1 MSFLWIFFSPIFPP
15 TFCISS
21 DVNIRCFLESIKSPE
36 FYSFTFSVC
45 FFSVFQMGYILLP
58 FMIIN
63 SFFCLILLLSPSNV
77 FVNFQLYFSLLK
89 YPMGFFF
96 IFPNSLFFTCFQCVC
111 NCFLKHFHNTCSAVF
126 IKELSSPSSWHC
138 CLLTLSCS
146 SKLWLPWSSVRVLCM
161 ELQNLFYLLFGL
173 ASCDTPW
180 IGGGRGGLTASEG
193 GGPDPP
199 LGLHGPGGLEWDGKR
214 ANGSGSSLD
223 LSWCLARGTSFFFS
237 FFHLGLS
244 LG

>member
-15 TFCISS
+15 TLCISS

-96 IFPNSLFFTCFQCVC
+96 IFPNSLLFFTCFQCVC

-161 ELQNLFYLLFGL
+161 ELQILFYLLFGL
-173 ASCDTPW
+173 ASCDSPPSGDWGRKGRAYCQWGWRSRSPPW
-180 IGGGRGGLTASEG
+180 PPWPRGFGVGWEEGRRFWLLTR
-193 GGPDPP
+193 PQ
-199 LGLHGPGGLEWDGKR
+199 LMPGQGYFL
-214 ANGSGSSLD
+214 
-223 LSWCLARGTSFFFS
+223 SFFL
-237 FFHLGLS
+237 FFT
-244 LG
+244 

>member
-96 IFPNSLFFTCFQCVC
+96 IFPNSLLFFTCFQCVC

-126 IKELSSPSSWHC
+126 IKEFSSPSSWHC

-173 ASCDTPW
+173 ASCDSPPSGDW
-180 IGGGRGGLTASEG
+180 GRKGRAYCQRGWRSRSPPLASMAQGVWSGMGRGPTV
-193 GGPDPP
+193 
-199 LGLHGPGGLEWDGKR
+199 
-214 ANGSGSSLD
+214 
-223 LSWCLARGTSFFFS
+223 LAP
-237 FFHLGLS
+237 H
-244 LG
+244 